1 MEGLMDEELT
11 RFRAAAALEHRGRGR
26 MGRRY
31 SAALRAQ
38 AVRYWAGRR
47 PLGERLPDVATALGV
62 APWSLQR
69 WARASQLR
77 PVAIAPPAAPRVV
90 APLVIVLAP
99 DGVRIEGL
107 DVETA
112 AQLVARLR

>member
-1 MEGLMDEELT
+1 MDEELT
-11 RFRAAAALEHRGRGR
+11 RFRAAAALENRGRGR

-31 SAALRAQ
+31 SAALREQ
-38 AVRYWAGRR
+38 AVRYWARRR
-47 PLGERLPDVATALGV
+47 PQGEALPDVATALGV

-69 WARASQLR
+69 WARVARLR
-77 PVAIAPPAAPRVV
+77 PVQVVPAPAPRVV
-90 APLVIVLAP
+90 SALVIVLTA
-99 DGVRIEGL
+99 DSVRIEGL

>member
-1 MEGLMDEELT
+1 MDEELT
-11 RFRAAAALEHRGRGR
+11 RFRAAAALENRGRGR

-31 SAALRAQ
+31 STALRQQ
-38 AVRYWAGRR
+38 AVRYWTRR
-47 PLGERLPDVATALGV
+47 RTEGEALPEAATALGV
-62 APWSLQR
+62 APWSLHR
-69 WARASQLR
+69 WARASRLR
-77 PVAIAPPAAPRVV
+77 
-90 APLVIVLAP
+90 PLVIVLAP

>member
-1 MEGLMDEELT
+1 MDQELM
-11 RFRAAAALEHRGRGR
+11 RFRAAAALENRGRGR

-31 SAALRAQ
+31 STALRAQ
-38 AVRYWAGRR
+38 AVGYWTRR
-47 PLGERLPDVATALGV
+47 RTEGEALPDVATALGV

-69 WARASQLR
+69 WARAWRLR
-77 PVAIAPPAAPRVV
+77 SVQIGAPAAAVPVR

-99 DGVRIEGL
+99 DSVRIEGL

>member
-1 MEGLMDEELT
+1 MDEELT
-11 RFRAAAALEHRGRGR
+11 RFRAAAALENRGRGR

-31 SAALRAQ
+31 SAALREQ
-38 AVRYWAGRR
+38 AVRYWAQRR
-47 PLGERLPDVATALGV
+47 PLGEALPDVAIALGV

-69 WARASQLR
+69 WARASRLR
-77 PVAIAPPAAPRVV
+77 PVQIVPPPAAPRVV
-90 APLVIVLAP
+90 TSLVMVLAP
-99 DGVRIEGL
+99 DSVRIEGL

>member
-1 MEGLMDEELT
+1 MDEELT
-11 RFRAAAALEHRGRGR
+11 RFRAAAARENRGRGR

-38 AVRYWAGRR
+38 AVGYSARR
-47 PLGERLPDVATALGV
+47 RQEGEALPEVATALGI

-69 WARASQLR
+69 WARASRLR
-77 PVAIAPPAAPRVV
+77 PVQIAPPPVAPRVV
-90 APLVIVLAP
+90 TSLVIVLAP

>member
-1 MEGLMDEELT
+1 
-11 RFRAAAALEHRGRGR
+11 

-31 SAALRAQ
+31 SMALRAQ
-38 AVRYWAGRR
+38 AVRYWTRR
-47 PLGERLPDVATALGV
+47 RTEGEALPDVATALGV
-62 APWSLQR
+62 APWSLHR
-69 WARASQLR
+69 WARASRLR
-77 PVAIAPPAAPRVV
+77 PVQIVPPAAAAVR

-99 DGVRIEGL
+99 DSVRIEGL